1 MAKAKKLPSGAWRC
15 KAYYTDEEGNY
26 TSKSFTADTKKEAEA
41 KAATYLMERE
51 HNAKP
56 ENKTLGELA
65 DTFIENRSNV
75 LSPST
80 IRGYQKIR
88 RTALQSI
95 VNVRLA
101 NLTREMY
108 QKAINDYSK
117 GRSPKT
123 VLSAHV
129 FFNKILKENK
139 VYVGDGVILPQKKK
153 TEVEIPT
160 TAEIQHLLKE
170 ARNTRLYLYCLFS
183 ICLGLRKSET
193 IAIQWK
199 DIDLKKRTVNIN
211 KARVK
216 DEIGEYVVKQTKTYS
231 GERTLHL
238 PQVLVDAL
246 GDAGKPDDYI
256 IDDSPDALESL
267 YKRFAVK
274 IDFPYNFHALR
285 HYYASVMLQSGI
297 PNRYAKERMGHATE
311 NMLVNVYQHTFKS
324 KQEEFDAVLD
334 TFLDSV
340 LEGVGKE

>member
-1 MAKAKKLPSGAWRC
+1 M
-15 KAYYTDEEGNY
+15 
-26 TSKSFTADTKKEAEA
+26 
-41 KAATYLMERE
+41 
-51 HNAKP
+51 
-56 ENKTLGELA
+56 
-65 DTFIENRSNV
+65 
-75 LSPST
+75 
-80 IRGYQKIR
+80 
-88 RTALQSI
+88 
-95 VNVRLA
+95 
-101 NLTREMY
+101 
-108 QKAINDYSK
+108 
-117 GRSPKT
+117 
-123 VLSAHV
+123 
-129 FFNKILKENK
+129 KENN
-139 VYVGDGVILPQKKK
+139 VFVGEGVILPQKKK

-267 YKRFAVK
+267 YKHFAVK

-334 TFLDSV
+334 TFLDGV